1 MTSFDPSTLLN
12 PIIKSL
18 SAYKP
23 VEPLDSLSAE
33 LGLRVEDLVK
43 LDANE
48 NPFGPPRSVVEA
60 LASHDWYHVYPD
72 SAQTRLRERLAA
84 LHGVPESM
92 IAVGSGSDE
101 LLNNLSQM
109 FLLPGDRILDMPP
122 TFLMYSSNAHL
133 YGAEVLEVPRRSD
146 YSLDMEAVEAAVLD
160 GRVGDGGPVKIVYA
174 ATPNNPTGTWLTDGE
189 CERLLALP
197 ALVVLDEA
205 YVEFADEPSRIAHVA
220 EHDNL
225 VVLRTFSKAV
235 GMAGLRLGWGVF
247 PEWLMEQ
254 FWKFKQPYNVNQ
266 AALVAGLTGLE
277 HWSEV
282 ETVVARIQAG
292 QRRLQAGLARISFLD
307 PVPSAA
313 NFVLCRVRG
322 RPALEVR
329 DGLRRQGIL
338 VRYYDTPLLSGCIR
352 ISVGREDQ
360 IDRVL
365 TALEE
370 LE

>member
-1 MTSFDPSTLLN
+1 MTRFDPSMLLN
-12 PIIKSL
+12 PAIKAL

-23 VEPLDSLSAE
+23 VEPLDALSAE
-33 LGLRVEDLVK
+33 LGMRLEDLVK

-60 LASHDWYHVYPD
+60 LASHDWYHIYPD
-72 SAQTRLRERLAA
+72 SAQTRLREQLAA
-84 LHGVPESM
+84 LHGVPESL

-122 TFLMYSSNAHL
+122 TFLMYASNAHL
-133 YGAEVLEVPRRSD
+133 YGAEVLEVPRHPD
-146 YSLDMEAVEAAVLD
+146 YSLNVEAVETAVWD
-160 GRVGDGGPVKIVYA
+160 SREGDRGPVKIVFA
-174 ATPNNPTGTWLTDGE
+174 AAPNNPTGTWLTDSE
-189 CERLLALP
+189 LERLLALP

-205 YVEFADEPSRIAHVA
+205 YVEFAGEPSRITLVPDHA
-220 EHDNL
+220 NL

-292 QRRLQAGLARISFLD
+292 QRRLQAGLAGISFLD

-338 VRYYDTPLLSGCIR
+338 VRHYDTSLLAGCIR

-360 IDRVL
+360 IERLL
-365 TALEE
+365 TALQGME
-370 LE
+370 

>member
-1 MTSFDPSTLLN
+1 
-12 PIIKSL
+12 
-18 SAYKP
+18 
-23 VEPLDSLSAE
+23 
-33 LGLRVEDLVK
+33 
-43 LDANE
+43 
-48 NPFGPPRSVVEA
+48 
-60 LASHDWYHVYPD
+60 
-72 SAQTRLRERLAA
+72 
-84 LHGVPESM
+84 
-92 IAVGSGSDE
+92 
-101 LLNNLSQM
+101 
-109 FLLPGDRILDMPP
+109 
-122 TFLMYSSNAHL
+122 
-133 YGAEVLEVPRRSD
+133 
-146 YSLDMEAVEAAVLD
+146 
-160 GRVGDGGPVKIVYA
+160 
-174 ATPNNPTGTWLTDGE
+174 
-189 CERLLALP
+189 
-197 ALVVLDEA
+197 
-205 YVEFADEPSRIAHVA
+205 
-220 EHDNL
+220 
-225 VVLRTFSKAV
+225 
-235 GMAGLRLGWGVF
+235 
-247 PEWLMEQ
+247 MEQ

-282 ETVVARIQAG
+282 RGVVDRIRAG
-292 QRRLQAGLARISFLD
+292 QRRLWTGLAGISFLD